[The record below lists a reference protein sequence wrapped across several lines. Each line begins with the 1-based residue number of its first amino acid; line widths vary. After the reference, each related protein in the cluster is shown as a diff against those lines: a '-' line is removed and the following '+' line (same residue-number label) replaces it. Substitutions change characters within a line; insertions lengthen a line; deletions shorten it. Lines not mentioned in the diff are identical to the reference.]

1 MPSAILRK
9 LEENVGGMGK
19 IRVVLRVANSGSSPT
34 RSAADEESLRKHF
47 QVSYSRE
54 EFPYLLHVLIQI
66 KAKSVK
72 YGNNYMSD
80 EILLYAQMEA
90 QIHVLAQRAAF
101 RVRVDSRQLISY
113 CDTFSYPK

>member
-47 QVSYSRE
+47 QVSYSRA
-54 EFPYLLHVLIQI
+54 EFAYLIHFLTQI

-72 YGNNYMSD
+72 Y
-80 EILLYAQMEA
+80 
-90 QIHVLAQRAAF
+90 
-101 RVRVDSRQLISY
+101 
-113 CDTFSYPK
+113 